1 MIRKSVS
8 SKQLLAVSGSQKVS
22 AGFSLRLKLLTAY
35 CFLLF
40 TASAFA
46 TDLPIRGIARGES
59 KIKVGDKAPLVTAEL
74 DTAHKER
81 KVIALMLG
89 YQSHCPWCD
98 RMDRYIRVIMKDTNN
113 FDNRA
118 VFILTQTEHAKM
130 IAPPPEGIRLK
141 EAYGVEG
148 QPWLFIID
156 RQGTVRFVYKIFV
169 SSDVFKKNI
178 KELLGEGKE
187 GHEKEGSEK

>member
-1 MIRKSVS
+1 MSRKSKKVCS
-8 SKQLLAVSGSQKVS
+8 RQYAVGSRSIYISV
-22 AGFSLRLKLLTAY
+22 
-35 CFLLF
+35 FLLF
-40 TASAFA
+40 AAYRLLLTVSHA

-74 DTAHKER
+74 EDANKQG

-98 RMDRYIRVIMKDTNN
+98 RMDRYIREIMSNTNN

-130 IAPPPEGIRLK
+130 IAPPEEGVRLK

-156 RQGTVRFVYKIFV
+156 KQGIVRFVYKIFV
-169 SSDVFKKNI
+169 SSDVFKKDI
-178 KELLGEGKE
+178 EKLLEEGKE
-187 GHEKEGSEK
+187 DHEK